1 MVDKEKVKEVLD
13 AVRPSL
19 QADGGDVALVEVTDD
34 GIVYVELQGACK
46 GCPMSQ
52 MTLANG
58 IERILKERV
67 EGVEAVRPAD
77 DPMTAF

>member
-1 MVDKEKVKEVLD
+1 MVNRDDVVAVLELI
-13 AVRPSL
+13 RPSL
-19 QADGGDVALVEVTDD
+19 QADGGDVRFVDVNEGGV
-34 GIVYVELQGACK
+34 VSVELQGACQ

-67 EGVEAVRPAD
+67 PGVTRVVPAE
-77 DPMTAF
+77 

>member
-1 MVDKEKVKEVLD
+1 MVDKEKVKEVLE

-19 QADGGDVALVEVTDD
+19 QADGGDVELIDVGDD
-34 GIVYVELQGACK
+34 GIVTVELQGACK

-52 MTLANG
+52 MTLAGG

-67 EGVEAVRPAD
+67 PGVVAVRPAD
-77 DPMTAF
+77 EMGM